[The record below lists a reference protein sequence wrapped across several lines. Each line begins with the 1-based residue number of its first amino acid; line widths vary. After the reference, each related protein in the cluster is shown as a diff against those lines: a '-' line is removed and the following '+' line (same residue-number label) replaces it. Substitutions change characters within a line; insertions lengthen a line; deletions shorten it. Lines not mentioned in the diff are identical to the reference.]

1 MLTLFVKIH
10 RRCKQLFNS
19 RRQAQPPEMRLNTA
33 ASVMFIRTAGGKNV
47 IKFINK

>member
-1 MLTLFVKIH
+1 MKISVTVSVS
-10 RRCKQLFNS
+10 RRIRTDS
-19 RRQAQPPEMRLNTA
+19 RRQAHPPEMRLNTA